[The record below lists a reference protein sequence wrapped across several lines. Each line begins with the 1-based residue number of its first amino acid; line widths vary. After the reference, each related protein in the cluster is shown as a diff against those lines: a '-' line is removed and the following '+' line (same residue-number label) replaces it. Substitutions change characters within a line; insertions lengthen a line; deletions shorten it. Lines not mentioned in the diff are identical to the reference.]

1 MSGKRALASSAERA
15 AVASTALQLAA
26 LEKMSVGELAEK
38 YREVFGEP
46 TRTRNK
52 DYLRKRVATRIQEL
66 AEGGLSPRALDLIEQ
81 LASEAPVRW
90 RQPVARNGNGDAQVV
105 AITKAPRDARLPA
118 PGTVITRQ
126 HDGVEHQ
133 VTVLADS
140 FEYNGKP
147 YRSLSK
153 IASTITGTP
162 WNGFLFFF
170 GRASGTKNGAEERA
184 G

>member
-1 MSGKRALASSAERA
+1 MSSKK
-15 AVASTALQLAA
+15 AVARHADLAA
-26 LEKMSVGELAEK
+26 AAGVARELATLKKMSVGELAEK

-52 DYLRKRVATRIQEL
+52 EYLRKRIAWRIQERV
-66 AEGGLSPRALDLIEQ
+66 EGGLSPRALERIEQ
-81 LASEAPVRW
+81 LAPEAPVRW
-90 RQPVARNGNGDAQVV
+90 REPVARNGNAGPPIV
-105 AITKAPRDARLPA
+105 AIAKPGRDPRLP
-118 PGTVITRQ
+118 PIGTILSRV
-126 HDGVEHQ
+126 HDGTEHR
-133 VTVLADS
+133 VTVLAAG

-153 IASTITGTP
+153 IAGTITGTP

-170 GRASGTKNGAEERA
+170 GRANGTKNETQERA